1 MADGGTKRGSPTASA
16 GRVSVLDAAPDL
28 ASFLTVDERLQ
39 LEQVSVPVVAM
50 SSEGSLVVEELL
62 TRRGAFAA
70 VVLDGLVLHH
80 LATGGNPGL
89 RIVGPGDTIMA
100 PLSTGP
106 TFLGSSR
113 YVAQS
118 SARLALLSD
127 EFVVAAHRA
136 PHVVV
141 GLQAAAAEQMER
153 LSMQLVICQLPRVA
167 DRVLSMLWLLAESF
181 GRVTPAGT
189 TLPLSLTHE
198 VLGALVGARRPTV
211 TLALGELADRGAL
224 VHQDLGWLLLE
235 RPDLRGTR
243 KGVLEA
249 GKGTLEAPRLLDETP
264 SEWAASGEVRWDT
277 PRTLVALTD
286 TVERLRDQHSLN
298 VEQYRK
304 RLLEVA
310 ASREEATAVRK
321 RIGSQRGLSRQR
333 PASS

>member
-1 MADGGTKRGSPTASA
+1 MADGGSKRGFPTAPSD
-16 GRVSVLDAAPDL
+16 RVSVLEAAPDL
-28 ASFLTVDERLQ
+28 ASFLTVDERSQ

-50 SSEGSLVVEELL
+50 SSQGSLAVEELL
-62 TRRGAFAA
+62 ERRAAFAA
-70 VVLDGLVLHH
+70 IVLEGLVLHH
-80 LATGGNPGL
+80 LASGGNPGL
-89 RIVGPGDTIMA
+89 RIIGPGDTIMA

-113 YVAQS
+113 YVARS
-118 SARLALLSD
+118 SARLAILGD
-127 EFVVAAHRA
+127 EFVVAAQRA

-141 GLQAAAAEQMER
+141 GLQAGAAEQMER

-198 VLGALVGARRPTV
+198 VVGALVGARRPTV

-235 RPDLRGTR
+235 RPALTGTR
-243 KGVLEA
+243 KGTLEP
-249 GKGTLEAPRLLDETP
+249 GDGTLEPPRLLDETP

-277 PRTLVALTD
+277 PQTLVALTD
-286 TVERLRDQHSLN
+286 TVERLRDQHTLN
-298 VEQYRK
+298 VEQFRK
-304 RLLEVA
+304 RLRETA
-310 ASREEATAVRK
+310 ASREQATAVRK
-321 RIGSQRGLSRQR
+321 RIGSRRGVSRQ
-333 PASS
+333 PPPSS